1 MKRMMPGRW
10 MRSVFS
16 SPDVVDQDA
25 RDEMIRSLRGGAWLG
40 VDYVALL
47 LASCAIATLGL
58 VENSAAVIIG
68 AMIIAPLMAV
78 IQAIAFGA
86 LEGDAKIFWR
96 AATTLALGILT
107 AVALSALLAR
117 SIGFLGFGNEILSRV
132 RPNLLDL
139 GIALAAGAIGGFAR
153 TRPSIA
159 NSLAGTAIAV
169 ALMPPLCVVG
179 IGIAAGNWQ
188 ISRGAALLFTTNLL
202 GIMLASMIVF
212 FLAGFA
218 RRHVTAALGW
228 TAALAVLIVV
238 PLGLSFRELIRE
250 TALENAL
257 RAALTHQ
264 TVTFRQ
270 ATLVSSQFDW
280 LIHPPIVTL
289 LVRSDQRLSPHQV
302 ALLQAFAR
310 RVTGQPFQL
319 IVDMSLTQRVTAA
332 AHQPDD
338 PSQSASSAPLNAP
351 ATDATC
357 VTEQSPD
364 CLPVEVPTSH

>member
-1 MKRMMPGRW
+1 MQ
-10 MRSVFS
+10 SVFS
-16 SPDVVDQDA
+16 SSDVVDQDA
-25 RDEMIRSLRGGAWLG
+25 RDKMIRSLRAGAWLSA
-40 VDYVALL
+40 DYVALL

-58 VENSAAVIIG
+58 IENSAAVIIG
-68 AMIIAPLMAV
+68 AMIIAPLMSV
-78 IQAIAFGA
+78 IQAVAYGA
-86 LEGDAKIFWR
+86 LEGDAKTFWR

-107 AVALSALLAR
+107 AVALSALLAK

-179 IGIAAGNWQ
+179 IGIAGGDWQ
-188 ISRGAALLFTTNLL
+188 ISQGAALLFTTNLL
-202 GIMLASMIVF
+202 GITLASMIVF
-212 FLAGFA
+212 LLAGLA
-218 RRHVTAALGW
+218 QRRATAALAW
-228 TAALAVLIVV
+228 TAALTVLIVV

-280 LIHPPIVTL
+280 LIHPPNVTL
-289 LVRSDQRLSPHQV
+289 LVRSDQTLSPHQV

-310 RVTGQPFQL
+310 RVTGQPIQL
-319 IVDMSLTQRVTAA
+319 IVDMSVTQRVTAT
-332 AHQPDD
+332 AHQLNE
-338 PSQSASSAPLNAP
+338 PSQSPSSAPLNAP
-351 ATDATC
+351 RAGATC
-357 VTEQSPD
+357 VTVQSAD
-364 CLPVEVPTSH
+364 CSPAEAATAH